1 MDGPAYKLEGLTLA
15 GGWKVGEM
23 HRPEDAT
30 GGRYSVC
37 YHVER
42 NGQKAFLKALD
53 FSKATSEED
62 LPRAIQALTEAY
74 NFERELLNKCRQQG
88 MDRVVRPLEDG
99 KVKVDGSILGTVY
112 YLILEWADRDVRT
125 QLEVFRAIDRAW
137 RLRSLHHIATGLNQ
151 LHTAGIAHQD
161 AKPSNVLVFGEEDIS
176 KVADLGRAALKG
188 TVGPADS
195 AKIPGT
201 RAYAPPELQYNYYD
215 PEWNR
220 RRFGTDIYLLG
231 SMAMFF
237 FSGLSATA
245 SLFAQLAPQYHPTVW
260 AGTFQ
265 AVLPYVRNAFG
276 DSIHAFSEPLTID
289 IRDRLTAAVKQLCEP
304 EPALRGHPL
313 NRTGIGANQYS
324 LERYIALFDVLA
336 KKAEIELARSNAIVT
351 L

>member
-30 GGRYSVC
+30 GGKYSVC

-62 LPRAIQALTEAY
+62 VPRAIQALTEAY
-74 NFERELLNKCRQQG
+74 NFERELLNKCRERG

-112 YLILEWADRDVRT
+112 YLVLEWADRDVRT

-137 RLRSLHHIATGLNQ
+137 KLRSLHHIATGLHQ

-161 AKPSNVLVFGEEDIS
+161 AKPSNVLVFGKEDIS

-188 TVGPADS
+188 IVGPADS

-201 RAYAPPELQYNYYD
+201 RAYAPPELQYDYYD

-245 SLFAQLAPQYHPTVW
+245 GLFAQLAPQYHPTVW
-260 AGTFQ
+260 AGNFQ
-265 AVLPYVRNAFG
+265 EVLPYVRNAFG
-276 DSIHAFSEPLTID
+276 DSIHAFGEPLTID
-289 IRDRLTAAVKQLCEP
+289 IRDRLTTAVKQLCEP
-304 EPALRGHPL
+304 DPALRGHPL
-313 NRTGIGANQYS
+313 NRRGIGANQYS

-336 KKAEIELARSNAIVT
+336 KKAEIDLARSNAIVR
-351 L
+351 